1 MTELQQSLH
10 TLGRLVG
17 CTPLLALDVRFR
29 GEARRIYAKAENFNF
44 TGSIKDR
51 MALHILRKAH
61 ETGLL
66 KPGAPIAEAT
76 SGNTGISF
84 AALGRALGHPVTIF
98 MPDWMSQERK
108 DLIRSFGAQIRLVSA
123 AEGGFLGSIRLSE
136 AWAEETPGAFLPC
149 QFANEANVEAHATTT
164 GPEILAQL
172 ASVGLKPGAFVAGVG
187 TGGTV
192 MGVGSFL
199 KGVDPGIQVHPVEPS
214 NSPTLHTGHKVGK
227 HRIQGI
233 SDEFIPAIV
242 KLDQLDDILSVDDG
256 DAILMAQKLAD
267 RGPGRGHQQR
277 GELPG
282 GPPGPGPARPRRGGG
297 DGLQRQQQE
306 VPLHRPDEGGA
317 GEGGFPQPRGGA
329 DRDRAGH
336 PGLRDLRSG
345 PERRSGTAAA
355 DQATGC
361 WRVAS
366 SRWYSASR
374 EQLSHRFMAP
384 PSRLKTQKAGCFRRS
399 RALGPSS
406 GFVAGRRRSRAH
418 PAAIW

>member
-1 MTELQQSLH
+1 MTEIGQTFR
-10 TLGRLVG
+10 TLSRLVG
-17 CTPLLALDVRFR
+17 CTPLLALDVRHR

-61 ETGLL
+61 ETGAL

-108 DLIRSFGAQIRLVSA
+108 ELIRSFGAQIRLVSA

-136 AWAEETPGAFLPC
+136 AWAAEMRDAFLPC

-164 GPEILAQL
+164 GPEIWAQL
-172 ASVGLKPGAFVAGVG
+172 ASVGLKPDAFVAGVG

-192 MGVGSFL
+192 MGTGTFL
-199 KGVDPGIQVHPVEPS
+199 KGLNPGIQVHPVEPS

-256 DAILMAQKLAD
+256 DAILMAQKLAN
-267 RGPGRGHQQR
+267 RG
-277 GELPG
+277 
-282 GPPGPGPARPRRGGG
+282 
-297 DGLQRQQQE
+297 
-306 VPLHRPDEGGA
+306 
-317 GEGGFPQPRGGA
+317 
-329 DRDRAGH
+329 
-336 PGLRDLRSG
+336 
-345 PERRSGTAAA
+345 
-355 DQATGC
+355 
-361 WRVAS
+361 
-366 SRWYSASR
+366 
-374 EQLSHRFMAP
+374 
-384 PSRLKTQKAGCFRRS
+384 
-399 RALGPSS
+399 LGVGISS
-406 GFVAGRRRSRAH
+406 GANFLAALQVQDRLGRDAVVVTVFSDSNKKYLSTDLMKEEPVKADFLS
-418 PAAIW
+418 PQVELVGIGQAIRVCEICVQGGERVRECGCC